1 MFLSIYTIKDC
12 KVRLESS
19 LKQMKKNNNIEYIK
33 TFNFKFYEIL
43 YDLELGLYE
52 SYILSYNSSFQSC
65 YYEVNRIINKI
76 SKINESEEYIKSIEE
91 VLELIDKLNIEKD
104 YYIYENGYMYTYHYN
119 YCNYRRKMHLNSK
132 DIFDNIFENN
142 IVFNNRDVNIFMP
155 DCYNAESKEFFDK
168 IKDKTLK
175 EVKIYGNESS
185 SNFGGLSKAK
195 ERLYK
200 VVKGPL
206 KGSRIQNNSFDI
218 IFVDPIIDNDY
229 NTYAPL
235 QNKEE
240 KKYISEMYKYLR
252 DDGIFILQIPFYRL
266 YKGLCASLSKALNNI
281 QIFKSHIDDFNKY
294 GIIYI
299 IGQKNV
305 SEFIKEDEYKKLR
318 RCYNIENIKNF
329 YDMDFKSYTLK
340 QQFIDIELFKGSLL
354 DIDEI
359 KTMFEQSKMLENSFN
374 SQKIKKTDENIRK
387 PLLPF
392 NIGQLGLVLTSGCL
406 DGIVEEK
413 DGNCHLIKGRVSKQV
428 IQTETNIRQGLNEVT
443 ETTVNKVEIN
453 VLLPNGEFKTLA

>member
-1 MFLSIYTIKDC
+1 MARK
-12 KVRLESS
+12 KVIEIVLDTETTGLDYSREKMVEFAALRLE
-19 LKQMKKNNNIEYIK
+19 
-33 TFNFKFYEIL
+33 
-43 YDLELGLYE
+43 
-52 SYILSYNSSFQSC
+52 
-65 YYEVNRIINKI
+65 
-76 SKINESEEYIKSIEE
+76 
-91 VLELIDKLNIEKD
+91 
-104 YYIYENGYMYTYHYN
+104 NG
-119 YCNYRRKMHLNSK
+119 
-132 DIFDNIFENN
+132 
-142 IVFNNRDVNIFMP
+142 
-155 DCYNAESKEFFDK
+155 K

-185 SNFGGLSKAK
+185 YSFDGLSKAK
-195 ERLYK
+195 EKLYK

-229 NTYAPL
+229 NIYAPF
-235 QNKEE
+235 QNKGE

-281 QIFKSHIDDFNKY
+281 QIFKSHIDDFDKY

-305 SEFIKEDEYKKLR
+305 SNFIKEDEYKKLR

-329 YDMDFKSYTLK
+329 YDMNFKSYDLK

-374 SQKIKKTDENIRK
+374 SQKIKKTDEDIRK